1 MSNFLPCSIR
11 NAAACIYL
19 LTALTV
25 FVEAI
30 TISHFATGQDP
41 SAPAATTPAA
51 TTPAADAQ
59 SVVDG
64 EGVDEVDAEGIAFFE
79 QRIRPI
85 FAEHC
90 YSCHSSSAKTLQA
103 NLLLDSSNSIL
114 AGGDSGPSVIPNK
127 PDESLL
133 IESVRYSPNHSAMP
147 PDGKL
152 LDEQIAALEA
162 WVRRGA
168 PVPSSEIASKI
179 RTSIDIEEGR
189 KHWAFQ
195 PTKPLP
201 ELFFVPPES
210 ALSDAATQQLPMSNS
225 RIDVA
230 IKHELKKHE
239 LSLSPRE
246 QQRGLLRRLKMDL
259 VGVLPSPVEVFEF
272 ENDSSPEAFERRIDA
287 YLASP
292 QYGERWARYWLDLV
306 RYCDV
311 MEEWTETLGPTYP
324 YRDWVVS
331 AFNEDM
337 PFDRF
342 IHLQLAADQL
352 PDARPSD
359 RAALGLL
366 GMSPSYWKELQLPV
380 EIIKSIVSDEVEER
394 VHTLSST
401 FLGLNIACARCH
413 DHKFDPITNL
423 DYYAIAGILA
433 NSKPSDVTLAPDLD
447 AAAIV
452 EARKG
457 VKKLEGELQPLL
469 KSEKEE
475 DKAKV
480 AELQQRLDAL
490 RATKGFD
497 ALLTPGVEDARLEVL
512 PAEGSHGSKIV
523 FEKALRDKAV
533 EIRGNPNKAGET
545 VPRRFISVLSHNNPP
560 APFGTEQASGRAELA
575 RSMTSDSAHLV
586 ARVFVNRIWKHHF
599 GRGLVETPSD
609 FGRQG
614 TLPSHPELL
623 DDLAYRFIEQGWSI
637 KWLHREILLSNTY
650 QQQRSFGAGDQRDP
664 DQRLYASFPRRA
676 LDVEAWR
683 DSILETTGELNNQ
696 IGGPPEDLSKI
707 GRARR
712 TIYGQVRRRELNDLL
727 RLFDFPDPLTHS
739 ASRVPTITPLQQLY
753 LLNSPFILERSDAL
767 IRRLELESVNDTD
780 QRIEKLYGWLFQR
793 SPTPAEWD
801 KLRGFIQPNN
811 DPQAWQLLAQSLL
824 ASNTFYFVE

>member
-11 NAAACIYL
+11 NAAACFYL
-19 LTALTV
+19 LTSLTV
-25 FVEAI
+25 FVEVIAI
-30 TISHFATGQDP
+30 GHFVAGQE
-41 SAPAATTPAA
+41 PAAPV
-51 TTPAADAQ
+51 ADP
-59 SVVDG
+59 
-64 EGVDEVDAEGIAFFE
+64 EGIAFFE

-90 YSCHSSSAKTLQA
+90 YSCHSASAKTLQA

-114 AGGDSGPSVIPNK
+114 AGGDSGPSIIPNK

-133 IESVRYSPNHSAMP
+133 IQSVRYSPNHSAMP

-201 ELFFVPPES
+201 ALFFASPDSASPDSASPDS
-210 ALSDAATQQLPMSNS
+210 ALPSVTQHQLQTSNS

-230 IKHELKKHE
+230 IERELKKQE

-246 QQRGLLRRLKMDL
+246 QRRGLLRRLKMDL
-259 VGVLPSPVEVFEF
+259 VGVLPTSTEVLEF
-272 ENDSSPEAFERRIDA
+272 EHDSSPEAFERRIDA

-423 DYYAIAGILA
+423 DYYAIAGILS
-433 NSKPSDVTLAPDLD
+433 NSKPSDVSLAPDLD

-457 VKKLEGELQPLL
+457 VKKLESELQPLL

-480 AELQQRLDAL
+480 AELQQRLDVL

-512 PAEGSHGSKIV
+512 PADGSHGSKIV

-545 VPRRFISVLSHNNPP
+545 VPRRFISVLSHNSPP

-650 QQQRSFGAGDQRDP
+650 QQQRSFGPGDQRDP

-696 IGGPPEDLSKI
+696 IGGPPEDLSKL

-712 TIYGQVRRRELNDLL
+712 TIYGQIRRRELNDLL

-767 IRRLELESVNDTD
+767 IRRLELESINDTD

-811 DPQAWQLLAQSLL
+811 DQQAWQLLAQSLL
-824 ASNTFYFVE
+824 ASNAFYFVE

>member
-11 NAAACIYL
+11 NAAACFYL
-19 LTALTV
+19 LTSLTV
-25 FVEAI
+25 FVEVIAI
-30 TISHFATGQDP
+30 GHFVAGQE
-41 SAPAATTPAA
+41 PAASV
-51 TTPAADAQ
+51 ADP
-59 SVVDG
+59 
-64 EGVDEVDAEGIAFFE
+64 EGIAFFE

-90 YSCHSSSAKTLQA
+90 YSCHSASAKTLQA

-114 AGGDSGPSVIPNK
+114 AGGDSGPSIIPNK

-133 IESVRYSPNHSAMP
+133 IQSVRYSPNHSAMP

-201 ELFFVPPES
+201 AQFFAPPDS
-210 ALSDAATQQLPMSNS
+210 ASPDSASPDSASPDSAQHQLQTSNS

-230 IKHELKKHE
+230 IERELKKQE

-246 QQRGLLRRLKMDL
+246 QRRGLLRRLKMDL
-259 VGVLPSPVEVFEF
+259 VGVLPTSTEVLEF
-272 ENDSSPEAFERRIDA
+272 EHDSSPEAFERRIDA

-423 DYYAIAGILA
+423 DYYAIAGILS
-433 NSKPSDVTLAPDLD
+433 NSKPSDVALAPDLD

-457 VKKLEGELQPLL
+457 VKKLESELQPLL

-480 AELQQRLDAL
+480 AELQQRLEAL

-512 PAEGSHGSKIV
+512 PADGSHGSKIV

-545 VPRRFISVLSHNNPP
+545 VPRRFISVLSHNSPP

-650 QQQRSFGAGDQRDP
+650 QQQRSFGPGDQRDP

-696 IGGPPEDLSKI
+696 IGGPPEDLSKL

-712 TIYGQVRRRELNDLL
+712 TIYGQIRRRELNDLL

-767 IRRLELESVNDTD
+767 IRRLELESINDTD

-811 DPQAWQLLAQSLL
+811 DQQAWQLLAQSLL
-824 ASNTFYFVE
+824 ASNAFYFVE

>member
-11 NAAACIYL
+11 NAAACFYL
-19 LTALTV
+19 LTSLTV
-25 FVEAI
+25 FVEVIAI
-30 TISHFATGQDP
+30 GHFVAGQE
-41 SAPAATTPAA
+41 PAAPV
-51 TTPAADAQ
+51 ADP
-59 SVVDG
+59 
-64 EGVDEVDAEGIAFFE
+64 EGIAFFE

-90 YSCHSSSAKTLQA
+90 YSCHSASAKTLQA

-114 AGGDSGPSVIPNK
+114 AGGDSGPSIIPNK

-133 IESVRYSPNHSAMP
+133 IQSVRYSPNHSAMP

-201 ELFFVPPES
+201 AQFFAPPDSASPDS
-210 ALSDAATQQLPMSNS
+210 ALPSVTQHQLQTSNS

-230 IKHELKKHE
+230 IERELKKQE

-246 QQRGLLRRLKMDL
+246 QRRGLLRRLKMDL
-259 VGVLPSPVEVFEF
+259 VGVLPTSTEVLEF
-272 ENDSSPEAFERRIDA
+272 EHDSSPEAFERRIDT

-423 DYYAIAGILA
+423 DYYAIAGILS
-433 NSKPSDVTLAPDLD
+433 NSKPSDVALAPDLD

-457 VKKLEGELQPLL
+457 VKKLETELQPLL

-480 AELQQRLDAL
+480 AELQQRLEAL

-512 PAEGSHGSKIV
+512 PADGSHGSKIV

-545 VPRRFISVLSHNNPP
+545 VPRRFISVLSHNSPP

-575 RSMTSDSAHLV
+575 RSMSSDSAHLV

-650 QQQRSFGAGDQRDP
+650 QQQRSFGPGDQRDP

-696 IGGPPEDLSKI
+696 IGGPPEDLSKL

-712 TIYGQVRRRELNDLL
+712 TIYGQIRRRELNDLL

-767 IRRLELESVNDTD
+767 IRRLELESINDTD

-793 SPTPAEWD
+793 SPTPAEWN

-824 ASNTFYFVE
+824 ASNAFYFVE

>member
-11 NAAACIYL
+11 NAAACFYL
-19 LTALTV
+19 LTSLTV
-25 FVEAI
+25 FVEVIAI
-30 TISHFATGQDP
+30 GHFVAGQE
-41 SAPAATTPAA
+41 PAAPV
-51 TTPAADAQ
+51 ADP
-59 SVVDG
+59 
-64 EGVDEVDAEGIAFFE
+64 EGIAFFE

-90 YSCHSSSAKTLQA
+90 YSCHSASAKTLQA

-114 AGGDSGPSVIPNK
+114 AGGDSGPSIIPNK

-133 IESVRYSPNHSAMP
+133 IQSVRYSPNHSAMP

-201 ELFFVPPES
+201 AQFFAPPDSASPDS
-210 ALSDAATQQLPMSNS
+210 ALPSVTQHQLQTSNS

-230 IKHELKKHE
+230 IERELKKQE

-246 QQRGLLRRLKMDL
+246 QRRGLLRRLKMDL
-259 VGVLPSPVEVFEF
+259 VGVLPTSTEVLEF
-272 ENDSSPEAFERRIDA
+272 EHDSSPEAFERRIDA

-423 DYYAIAGILA
+423 DYYAIAGILS
-433 NSKPSDVTLAPDLD
+433 NSKPSDVALAPDLD

-457 VKKLEGELQPLL
+457 VKKLETELQPLL

-480 AELQQRLDAL
+480 AELQQRLEAL

-512 PAEGSHGSKIV
+512 PADGSHGSKIV

-545 VPRRFISVLSHNNPP
+545 VPRRFISVLSHNSPP

-575 RSMTSDSAHLV
+575 RSMSSDSAHLV

-650 QQQRSFGAGDQRDP
+650 QQQRSFGPGDQRDP

-696 IGGPPEDLSKI
+696 IGGPPEDLSKL

-767 IRRLELESVNDTD
+767 IRRLELESINDTD

-824 ASNTFYFVE
+824 ASNAFYFVE

>member
-11 NAAACIYL
+11 NAAACFYL
-19 LTALTV
+19 LTSLTV
-25 FVEAI
+25 FVEVIAI
-30 TISHFATGQDP
+30 GHFVAGQE
-41 SAPAATTPAA
+41 PAAPV
-51 TTPAADAQ
+51 ADP
-59 SVVDG
+59 
-64 EGVDEVDAEGIAFFE
+64 EGIAFFE

-90 YSCHSSSAKTLQA
+90 YSCHSASAKTLQA

-114 AGGDSGPSVIPNK
+114 AGGDSGPSIIPNK

-133 IESVRYSPNHSAMP
+133 IQSVRYSPNHSAMP

-201 ELFFVPPES
+201 ALFFASPDS
-210 ALSDAATQQLPMSNS
+210 ASHDSKLPSVTQHQLQTSNS

-230 IKHELKKHE
+230 IVRELKKYE

-246 QQRGLLRRLKMDL
+246 QRRGLLRRLKMDL
-259 VGVLPSPVEVFEF
+259 IGVLPTSTEVLEF
-272 ENDSSPEAFERRIDA
+272 EHDSSPEAFERRIDA

-423 DYYAIAGILA
+423 DYYAIAGILS
-433 NSKPSDVTLAPDLD
+433 NSKPSDVALAPDLD

-457 VKKLEGELQPLL
+457 VKKLESELQPLL

-480 AELQQRLDAL
+480 AELQQRLEAL

-512 PAEGSHGSKIV
+512 PADGSHGSKIV

-545 VPRRFISVLSHNNPP
+545 VPRRFISVLSHNSPP

-650 QQQRSFGAGDQRDP
+650 QQQRSFGPGDQRDP

-696 IGGPPEDLSKI
+696 IGGPPEDLSKL

-767 IRRLELESVNDTD
+767 IRRLELESINDTD

-824 ASNTFYFVE
+824 ASNAFYFVE

>member
-11 NAAACIYL
+11 NAAACFYL
-19 LTALTV
+19 LTSLTV
-25 FVEAI
+25 FVEVIAI
-30 TISHFATGQDP
+30 GHFVAGQE
-41 SAPAATTPAA
+41 PAASV
-51 TTPAADAQ
+51 ADP
-59 SVVDG
+59 
-64 EGVDEVDAEGIAFFE
+64 EGIAFFE

-90 YSCHSSSAKTLQA
+90 YSCHSASAKTLQA

-114 AGGDSGPSVIPNK
+114 AGGDSGPSIIPNK

-133 IESVRYSPNHSAMP
+133 IQSVRYSPNHSAMP

-201 ELFFVPPES
+201 AQFFAPPDS
-210 ALSDAATQQLPMSNS
+210 ASPDSASPSVTQHQLQTSNS

-230 IKHELKKHE
+230 IERELKKQE

-246 QQRGLLRRLKMDL
+246 QRRGLLRRLKMDL
-259 VGVLPSPVEVFEF
+259 VGVLPTSTEVLEF
-272 ENDSSPEAFERRIDA
+272 EHDSSPEAFERRIDA

-423 DYYAIAGILA
+423 DYYAIAGILS
-433 NSKPSDVTLAPDLD
+433 NSKPSDVSLAPDLD

-457 VKKLEGELQPLL
+457 VKKLESELQPLL

-480 AELQQRLDAL
+480 AELQQRLEAL

-512 PAEGSHGSKIV
+512 PADGSHGSKIV

-545 VPRRFISVLSHNNPP
+545 VPRRFISVLSHNSPP

-650 QQQRSFGAGDQRDP
+650 QQQRSFGPGDQRDP

-696 IGGPPEDLSKI
+696 IGGPPEDLSKL

-712 TIYGQVRRRELNDLL
+712 TIYGQIRRRELNDLL

-767 IRRLELESVNDTD
+767 IRRLELESINDTD

-824 ASNTFYFVE
+824 ASNAFYFVE

>member
-11 NAAACIYL
+11 NAAACFYL
-19 LTALTV
+19 LTSLTV
-25 FVEAI
+25 FVEVIAI
-30 TISHFATGQDP
+30 GHFVAGQE
-41 SAPAATTPAA
+41 PAAPV
-51 TTPAADAQ
+51 ADP
-59 SVVDG
+59 
-64 EGVDEVDAEGIAFFE
+64 EGIAFFE

-90 YSCHSSSAKTLQA
+90 YSCHSASAKTLQA

-114 AGGDSGPSVIPNK
+114 AGGDSGPSIIPNK

-133 IESVRYSPNHSAMP
+133 IQSVRYSPNHSAMP

-201 ELFFVPPES
+201 AQFFAPPDSASPDS
-210 ALSDAATQQLPMSNS
+210 ALPSVTQHQLQTSNS

-230 IKHELKKHE
+230 IERELKKQE

-246 QQRGLLRRLKMDL
+246 QRRGLLRRLKMDL
-259 VGVLPSPVEVFEF
+259 VGVLPTSTEVLEF
-272 ENDSSPEAFERRIDA
+272 EHDSSPEAFERRIDA

-423 DYYAIAGILA
+423 DYYAIAGILS
-433 NSKPSDVTLAPDLD
+433 NSKPSDVALAPDLD

-457 VKKLEGELQPLL
+457 VKKLESELQPLL
-469 KSEKEE
+469 KSEKEL

-480 AELQQRLDAL
+480 AELQQRLEAL

-512 PAEGSHGSKIV
+512 PADGSHGSKIV

-545 VPRRFISVLSHNNPP
+545 VPRRFISVLSHNSPP

-575 RSMTSDSAHLV
+575 RSMSSDSAHLV

-650 QQQRSFGAGDQRDP
+650 QQQRSFGPGDQRDP

-696 IGGPPEDLSKI
+696 IGGPPEDLSKL

-712 TIYGQVRRRELNDLL
+712 TIYGQIRRRELNDLL

-767 IRRLELESVNDTD
+767 IRRLELESINDTD

-824 ASNTFYFVE
+824 ASNAFYFVE

>member
-11 NAAACIYL
+11 NAAACFYL
-19 LTALTV
+19 LTSLTV
-25 FVEAI
+25 FVEVIAI
-30 TISHFATGQDP
+30 GHFVAGQE
-41 SAPAATTPAA
+41 PAAPV
-51 TTPAADAQ
+51 ADP
-59 SVVDG
+59 
-64 EGVDEVDAEGIAFFE
+64 EGIAFFE

-90 YSCHSSSAKTLQA
+90 YSCHSASAKTLQA

-114 AGGDSGPSVIPNK
+114 AGGDSGPSIIPNK

-133 IESVRYSPNHSAMP
+133 IQSVRYSPNHSAMP

-201 ELFFVPPES
+201 AQFFAPPDSASPDS
-210 ALSDAATQQLPMSNS
+210 ALPSVTQHQLQTSNS

-230 IKHELKKHE
+230 IERELKKQE

-246 QQRGLLRRLKMDL
+246 QRRGLLRRLKMDL
-259 VGVLPSPVEVFEF
+259 VGVLPTSTEVLEF
-272 ENDSSPEAFERRIDA
+272 EHDSSPEAFERRIDA

-423 DYYAIAGILA
+423 DYYAIAGILS
-433 NSKPSDVTLAPDLD
+433 NSKPSDVALAPDLD

-457 VKKLEGELQPLL
+457 VKKLETELQPLL

-480 AELQQRLDAL
+480 AELQQRLEAL

-512 PAEGSHGSKIV
+512 PADGSHGSKIV

-545 VPRRFISVLSHNNPP
+545 VPRRFISVLSHNSPP

-575 RSMTSDSAHLV
+575 RSMSSDSAHLV

-623 DDLAYRFIEQGWSI
+623 DDLAYHFIEQGWSI

-650 QQQRSFGAGDQRDP
+650 QQQRSFGPGDQRDP

-696 IGGPPEDLSKI
+696 IGGPPEDLSKL

-767 IRRLELESVNDTD
+767 IRRLELESINDTD

-793 SPTPAEWD
+793 SPTPAEWN

-824 ASNTFYFVE
+824 ASNAFYFVE

>member
-11 NAAACIYL
+11 NAAACFYL
-19 LTALTV
+19 LTSLTV
-25 FVEAI
+25 FVEVIAI
-30 TISHFATGQDP
+30 GHFVAGQE
-41 SAPAATTPAA
+41 PAAPV
-51 TTPAADAQ
+51 ADP
-59 SVVDG
+59 
-64 EGVDEVDAEGIAFFE
+64 EGIAFFE

-90 YSCHSSSAKTLQA
+90 YSCHSASAKTLQA

-114 AGGDSGPSVIPNK
+114 AGGDSGPSIIPNK

-133 IESVRYSPNHSAMP
+133 IQSVRYSPNHSAMP

-201 ELFFVPPES
+201 AQFFAPPDSASPDS
-210 ALSDAATQQLPMSNS
+210 ALPSVTQHQLQTSNS

-230 IKHELKKHE
+230 IERELKKQE

-246 QQRGLLRRLKMDL
+246 QRRGLLRRLKMDL
-259 VGVLPSPVEVFEF
+259 VGVLPTSTEVLEF
-272 ENDSSPEAFERRIDA
+272 EHDSSPEAFERRIDA

-423 DYYAIAGILA
+423 DYYAIAGILS
-433 NSKPSDVTLAPDLD
+433 NSKPSDVALAPDLD

-457 VKKLEGELQPLL
+457 VKKLETELQPLL

-480 AELQQRLDAL
+480 AELQQRLEAL

-512 PAEGSHGSKIV
+512 PADGSHGSKIV

-545 VPRRFISVLSHNNPP
+545 VPRRFISVLSHNSPP

-575 RSMTSDSAHLV
+575 RSMSSDSAHLV

-650 QQQRSFGAGDQRDP
+650 QQQRSFGPGDQRDP

-696 IGGPPEDLSKI
+696 IGGPPEDLSKL

-767 IRRLELESVNDTD
+767 IRRLELESINDTD

-793 SPTPAEWD
+793 SPTPAEWN

-824 ASNTFYFVE
+824 ASNAFYFVE

>member
-11 NAAACIYL
+11 NAAACFYL
-19 LTALTV
+19 LTSLTV
-25 FVEAI
+25 FVEVIAI
-30 TISHFATGQDP
+30 GHFVAGQE
-41 SAPAATTPAA
+41 PAAPV
-51 TTPAADAQ
+51 ADP
-59 SVVDG
+59 
-64 EGVDEVDAEGIAFFE
+64 EGIAFFE

-90 YSCHSSSAKTLQA
+90 YSCHSASAKTLQA

-114 AGGDSGPSVIPNK
+114 AGGDSGPSIIPNK

-133 IESVRYSPNHSAMP
+133 IQSVRYSPNHSAMP

-201 ELFFVPPES
+201 ALFFASPDSASPDS
-210 ALSDAATQQLPMSNS
+210 ALPSVTQHQLQTSNS

-230 IKHELKKHE
+230 IERELKKQE

-246 QQRGLLRRLKMDL
+246 QRRGLLRRLKMDL
-259 VGVLPSPVEVFEF
+259 VGVLPTSTEVLEF
-272 ENDSSPEAFERRIDA
+272 EHDSSPEAFERRIDA

-423 DYYAIAGILA
+423 DYYAIAGILS
-433 NSKPSDVTLAPDLD
+433 NSKPSDVSLAPDLD

-457 VKKLEGELQPLL
+457 VKKLESELQPLL

-480 AELQQRLDAL
+480 AELQQRLDVL

-512 PAEGSHGSKIV
+512 PADGSHGSKIV

-545 VPRRFISVLSHNNPP
+545 VPRRFISVLSHNSPP

-650 QQQRSFGAGDQRDP
+650 QQQRSFGPGDQRDP

-696 IGGPPEDLSKI
+696 IGGPPEDLSKL

-712 TIYGQVRRRELNDLL
+712 TIYGQIRRRELNDLL

-767 IRRLELESVNDTD
+767 IRRLELESINDTD

-811 DPQAWQLLAQSLL
+811 DQQAWQLLAQSLL
-824 ASNTFYFVE
+824 ASNAFYFVE

>member
-11 NAAACIYL
+11 NAAACFYL
-19 LTALTV
+19 LTSLTV
-25 FVEAI
+25 FVEVIAI
-30 TISHFATGQDP
+30 GHFVAGQE
-41 SAPAATTPAA
+41 PAAPV
-51 TTPAADAQ
+51 ADP
-59 SVVDG
+59 
-64 EGVDEVDAEGIAFFE
+64 EGIAFFE

-90 YSCHSSSAKTLQA
+90 YSCHSASAKTLQA

-114 AGGDSGPSVIPNK
+114 AGGDSGPSIIPNK

-133 IESVRYSPNHSAMP
+133 IQSVRYSPNHSAMP

-201 ELFFVPPES
+201 AQFFAPPDSAPPDSASPDS
-210 ALSDAATQQLPMSNS
+210 ALPSVTQHQLQTSNS

-230 IKHELKKHE
+230 IERELKKQE

-246 QQRGLLRRLKMDL
+246 QRRGLLRRLKMDL
-259 VGVLPSPVEVFEF
+259 VGVLPTSTEVLEF
-272 ENDSSPEAFERRIDA
+272 EHDSSPEAFERRIDA

-423 DYYAIAGILA
+423 DYYAIAGILS
-433 NSKPSDVTLAPDLD
+433 NSKPSDVALAPDLD

-457 VKKLEGELQPLL
+457 VKKLETELQPLL

-480 AELQQRLDAL
+480 AELQQRLEAL

-512 PAEGSHGSKIV
+512 PADGSHGSKIV

-545 VPRRFISVLSHNNPP
+545 VPRRFISVLSHNSPP

-650 QQQRSFGAGDQRDP
+650 QQQRSFGPGDQRDP

-696 IGGPPEDLSKI
+696 IGGPPEDLSKL

-767 IRRLELESVNDTD
+767 IRRLELESINDTD

-793 SPTPAEWD
+793 SPTPAEWN

-824 ASNTFYFVE
+824 ASNAFYFVE

>member
-1 MSNFLPCSIR
+1 MSNFLPRSIR
-11 NAAACIYL
+11 NASACICLNTL
-19 LTALTV
+19 LV
-25 FVEAI
+25 FVEVIAI
-30 TISHFATGQDP
+30 GHFVHGQEPSEPLRATQP
-41 SAPAATTPAA
+41 VA
-51 TTPAADAQ
+51 
-59 SVVDG
+59 
-64 EGVDEVDAEGIAFFE
+64 DAEGIAFFE
-79 QRIRPI
+79 QRVRPI
-85 FAEHC
+85 LAEHC
-90 YSCHSSSAKTLQA
+90 YSCHSATAKTPQA
-103 NLLLDSSNSIL
+103 NLLLDASDSML
-114 AGGDSGPSVIPNK
+114 AGGDSGPSIIPNK
-127 PDESLL
+127 PDDSLL
-133 IESVRYSPNHSAMP
+133 IQSVRYSPNHSAMP

-152 LDEQIAALEA
+152 LDEHIAALEA

-168 PVPSSEIASKI
+168 PVPSSEVAAKI
-179 RTSIDIEEGR
+179 RTTIDIEEGR

-195 PTKPLP
+195 PTRPLP
-201 ELFFVPPES
+201 EQFFVTPFVTADTSLPTS
-210 ALSDAATQQLPMSNS
+210 ATHPLQSFHS
-225 RIDVA
+225 RIDIA
-230 IKHELKKHE
+230 IERELKKSE

-246 QQRGLLRRLKMDL
+246 ERRGLLRRVKMDL
-259 VGVLPSPVEVFEF
+259 VGLLPSSSEVLEF
-272 ENDSSPEAFERRIDA
+272 ENDSSPEAFERRIDE

-311 MEEWTETLGPTYP
+311 MEEWTDTLGPTYP

-331 AFNEDM
+331 ALNEDM

-394 VHTLSST
+394 VHTLTST
-401 FLGLNIACARCH
+401 FLGLNLACARCH

-475 DKAKV
+475 DRAKV

-497 ALLTPGVEDARLEVL
+497 TLLTPGVEDARLEVL
-512 PAEGSHGSKIV
+512 PADGSHGSKIV

-533 EIRGNPNKAGET
+533 EIRGNPNKPGET
-545 VPRRFISVLSHNNPP
+545 VPRRFISVLSANSPTTS
-560 APFGTEQASGRAELA
+560 FGTEHASGRAELA

-586 ARVFVNRIWKHHF
+586 ARVFVNRVWKHHF
-599 GRGLVETPSD
+599 GRGLVDTPSD

-614 TLPSHPELL
+614 TPPSHPELL

-637 KWLHREILLSNTY
+637 KWLHREILISNTY
-650 QQQRSFGAGDQRDP
+650 QQRRFFGSGDQRDP
-664 DQRLYASFPRRA
+664 DQRLYTSFPRRA

-683 DSILETTGELNNQ
+683 DSILEVTDELNNQ
-696 IGGPPEDLSKI
+696 VGGPPEDLSKL

-712 TIYGQVRRRELNDLL
+712 TVYGQVRRRELNDLL

-753 LLNSPFILERSDAL
+753 LLNSPFILERADAL
-767 IRRLELESVNDTD
+767 IRRLELESVTDTD

-793 SPTPAEWD
+793 SPSAAEWD
-801 KLRGFIQPNN
+801 KLRSFLQPNS

-824 ASNTFYFVE
+824 ASNAFYFVE

>member
-11 NAAACIYL
+11 NAAACFYL
-19 LTALTV
+19 LTSLTV
-25 FVEAI
+25 FVEVIAI
-30 TISHFATGQDP
+30 GHFVAGQE
-41 SAPAATTPAA
+41 PAASV
-51 TTPAADAQ
+51 ADP
-59 SVVDG
+59 
-64 EGVDEVDAEGIAFFE
+64 EGIAFFE

-90 YSCHSSSAKTLQA
+90 YSCHSASAKTLQA

-114 AGGDSGPSVIPNK
+114 AGGDSGPSIIPNK

-133 IESVRYSPNHSAMP
+133 IQSVRYSPNHSAMP

-201 ELFFVPPES
+201 AQFFAPPDS
-210 ALSDAATQQLPMSNS
+210 ASPDSASPDSASPDSASPDSAQHQLQTSNS

-230 IKHELKKHE
+230 IERELKKQE

-246 QQRGLLRRLKMDL
+246 QRRGLLRRLKMDL
-259 VGVLPSPVEVFEF
+259 VGVLPTSTEVLEF
-272 ENDSSPEAFERRIDA
+272 EHDSSPEAFERRIDA

-423 DYYAIAGILA
+423 DYYAIAGILS
-433 NSKPSDVTLAPDLD
+433 NSKPSDVALAPDLD

-457 VKKLEGELQPLL
+457 VKKLESELQPLL

-480 AELQQRLDAL
+480 AELQQRLEAL

-512 PAEGSHGSKIV
+512 PADGSHGSKIV

-545 VPRRFISVLSHNNPP
+545 VPRRFISVLSHNSPP

-650 QQQRSFGAGDQRDP
+650 QQQRSFGPGDQRDP

-696 IGGPPEDLSKI
+696 IGGPPEDLSKL

-712 TIYGQVRRRELNDLL
+712 TIYGQIRRRELNDLL

-767 IRRLELESVNDTD
+767 IRRLELESINDTD

-811 DPQAWQLLAQSLL
+811 DQQAWQLLAQSLL
-824 ASNTFYFVE
+824 ASNAFYFVE

>member
-1 MSNFLPCSIR
+1 
-11 NAAACIYL
+11 
-19 LTALTV
+19 
-25 FVEAI
+25 
-30 TISHFATGQDP
+30 
-41 SAPAATTPAA
+41 
-51 TTPAADAQ
+51 
-59 SVVDG
+59 
-64 EGVDEVDAEGIAFFE
+64 
-79 QRIRPI
+79 
-85 FAEHC
+85 
-90 YSCHSSSAKTLQA
+90 
-103 NLLLDSSNSIL
+103 
-114 AGGDSGPSVIPNK
+114 
-127 PDESLL
+127 
-133 IESVRYSPNHSAMP
+133 
-147 PDGKL
+147 
-152 LDEQIAALEA
+152 
-162 WVRRGA
+162 
-168 PVPSSEIASKI
+168 
-179 RTSIDIEEGR
+179 
-189 KHWAFQ
+189 
-195 PTKPLP
+195 
-201 ELFFVPPES
+201 
-210 ALSDAATQQLPMSNS
+210 
-225 RIDVA
+225 
-230 IKHELKKHE
+230 
-239 LSLSPRE
+239 
-246 QQRGLLRRLKMDL
+246 
-259 VGVLPSPVEVFEF
+259 
-272 ENDSSPEAFERRIDA
+272 
-287 YLASP
+287 
-292 QYGERWARYWLDLV
+292 
-306 RYCDV
+306 
-311 MEEWTETLGPTYP
+311 
-324 YRDWVVS
+324 
-331 AFNEDM
+331 
-337 PFDRF
+337 
-342 IHLQLAADQL
+342 
-352 PDARPSD
+352 
-359 RAALGLL
+359 
-366 GMSPSYWKELQLPV
+366 MSPSYWKELQLPV

-423 DYYAIAGILA
+423 DYYAIAGILS
-433 NSKPSDVTLAPDLD
+433 NSKPSDVALAPDLD

-457 VKKLEGELQPLL
+457 VKKLESELQPLL

-512 PAEGSHGSKIV
+512 PADGSHGSKIV

-545 VPRRFISVLSHNNPP
+545 VPRRFISVLSHNSPP

-650 QQQRSFGAGDQRDP
+650 QQQRSFGPGDQRDP

-696 IGGPPEDLSKI
+696 IGGPPEDLSKL

-712 TIYGQVRRRELNDLL
+712 TIYGQIRRRELNDLL

-767 IRRLELESVNDTD
+767 IRRLELESINDTD

-824 ASNTFYFVE
+824 ASNAFYFVE